1 MERLKKMALCMGV
14 TLAVFV
20 LANPM
25 VNAAPKFKCQMDA
38 GPGGLTSFPWTKSDK
53 AAVIRLP
60 LGEVRSVFIHEE
72 CGGDLPVVTIQ
83 SGSGIKPMV
92 RWDVEWFGDIA
103 VRGHWVTFSTFSIK
117 DLNNSAGYAVKI
129 VTSKKI
135 FQVHIQVIAGS
146 TMAEK
151 AYQNSQSL
159 REHSDQLRLHA
170 RRIVQNEQRAND
182 AHRIAR
188 NAKARSMADVELSL
202 YGFFAGETPGHP
214 GGGMGISSNII
225 LGKFAKDVVQLGLSP
240 HVSFMRYQLQIEG
253 LPPDGALN
261 RDMNSTEWDFGLS
274 FLLRVQPFKYL
285 YLDGKLGF
293 SLRVVDNSDAMTWQ
307 EDYPTYQIYGING
320 RSAKMAVLNWGIGIY
335 FPVARNFAFGVSYMG
350 TVSLNKQACVLSATT
365 DHNMCNSFNHSGAV
379 EIRAR
384 F

>member
-1 MERLKKMALCMGV
+1 MDRLNRLVLCMG
-14 TLAVFV
+14 AAFMVFV
-20 LANPM
+20 MAIPMANAQADPDNDP
-25 VNAAPKFKCQMDA
+25 VAVCDIAA
-38 GPGGLTSFPWTKSDK
+38 GPGGLRVFPWAPGDK
-53 AAVIRLP
+53 ELAVRLEYAE
-60 LGEVRSVFIHEE
+60 LRTLFIYKE
-72 CGGDLPVVTIQ
+72 CGGKDDIPVVKIEGTNYITTKTRWEDENDPKVVYSGHRIFMLAQRKRDINNGRGFPMTITTSQ
-83 SGSGIKPMV
+83 KTFHLRIFVIPSVSMAGQADRNARVIN
-92 RWDVEWFGDIA
+92 EWNKSQA
-103 VRGHWVTFSTFSIK
+103 LLAKRVVANEKRSI
-117 DLNNSAGYAVKI
+117 N
-129 VTSKKI
+129 
-135 FQVHIQVIAGS
+135 
-146 TMAEK
+146 
-151 AYQNSQSL
+151 
-159 REHSDQLRLHA
+159 A
-170 RRIVQNEQRAND
+170 RR
-182 AHRIAR
+182 
-188 NAKARSMADVELSL
+188 ADVELSL

-240 HVSFMRYQLQIEG
+240 HISFMRYQLQIEG

-274 FLLRVQPFKYL
+274 FLLRIQPFKYL
-285 YLDGKLGF
+285 YFDGKLGF

-320 RSAKMAVLNWGIGIY
+320 STAKMAVLNWSIGIY

-350 TVSLNKQACVLSATT
+350 TVSLTKQACVLSATT